1 MKKLLSLL
9 LCIVFVCFA
18 LVGCAEDVIGEYLE
32 NYNTNLKTDDK
43 VEKLNFYII
52 TGDDTSAEA
61 KITVPQNINAY
72 LKEKYEIELN
82 IVYSTASEYAGIL
95 NTAMNKTNEA
105 ERPDIILIN
114 SKEMFNSFYE
124 GDKLVSLNDFYNH
137 RDFKSINTIVDRTLL
152 TASAVINNK
161 TGVLSYYTVPNNHV
175 IGQYKYVV
183 INKAMARDTLHFSNE
198 EISAMTTEESLG
210 ELLDALSAYYNS
222 DACTSEL
229 SEEDFIAQNV
239 SIVPGKYEDRQLL
252 EYAVDNASQIVSD
265 ATKVNFVN
273 INAYP
278 NATLDEA
285 FASGFAIVKH
295 LDDLDKNSEEKQAAL
310 DNHYSKC
317 MKIIYALNTDAQ
329 FKNMLQYGYVGTN
342 YSFVKN
348 SKYENTNY
356 ITLEKKAEVVYQMN
370 PIYTGNPFISYY
382 CEELGWTESVHSNIL
397 KQNGD
402 AKTPAQKV
410 NDELSALNTSIV
422 TSVNEGETVLLPVCG
437 LFDSDVTFIW
447 TSENPEIAT
456 VDENGVINFADV
468 SADTNVTLKLTIHCG
483 GITGEDTF
491 RITVKNIPDESV
503 E

>member
-229 SEEDFIAQNV
+229 SEEDFIAQIV
-239 SIVPGKYEDRQLL
+239 SIVPG
-252 EYAVDNASQIVSD
+252 
-265 ATKVNFVN
+265 
-273 INAYP
+273 
-278 NATLDEA
+278 
-285 FASGFAIVKH
+285 
-295 LDDLDKNSEEKQAAL
+295 
-310 DNHYSKC
+310 
-317 MKIIYALNTDAQ
+317 
-329 FKNMLQYGYVGTN
+329 
-342 YSFVKN
+342 
-348 SKYENTNY
+348 
-356 ITLEKKAEVVYQMN
+356 
-370 PIYTGNPFISYY
+370 
-382 CEELGWTESVHSNIL
+382 
-397 KQNGD
+397 
-402 AKTPAQKV
+402 
-410 NDELSALNTSIV
+410 
-422 TSVNEGETVLLPVCG
+422 
-437 LFDSDVTFIW
+437 
-447 TSENPEIAT
+447 
-456 VDENGVINFADV
+456 
-468 SADTNVTLKLTIHCG
+468 
-483 GITGEDTF
+483 
-491 RITVKNIPDESV
+491 
-503 E
+503 